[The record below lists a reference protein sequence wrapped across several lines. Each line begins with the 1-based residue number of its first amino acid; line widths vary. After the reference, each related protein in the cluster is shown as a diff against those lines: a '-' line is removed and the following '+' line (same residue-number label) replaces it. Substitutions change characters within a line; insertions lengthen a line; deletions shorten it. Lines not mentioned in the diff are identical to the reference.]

1 MPTCRFS
8 ALWTLLIAALSCQ
21 LLSACSVSGTY
32 PDATQADAAKL
43 RFVANASNVTQ
54 EALAVAPELLAGQ
67 VRGPVVVDVNR

>member
-1 MPTCRFS
+1 MPICRFS
-8 ALWTLLIAALSCQ
+8 ALRTLLIATLSCQ

-54 EALAVAPELLAGQ
+54 EA
-67 VRGPVVVDVNR
+67 